1 MMKWFLLILTV
12 FLYSCASIETQDS
25 ISVYDYEDEEEA
37 EFLASEDEESIDDE
51 MKSFEEDSAVAQSEE
66 LEEKEAEDELK
77 EIEDEFAEFA
87 DEELEYASG
96 EPSVESEPQEEV
108 TEPPS
113 EVEEQIAENVD
124 SVLPAE
130 EESLET
136 AQEQEPAEEKSL
148 EMVQEQEPAEDV
160 VAEVSEELAEDTEE
174 PPSVEEEG
182 VLESGVQEQEEIAQ
196 QEEATPLDVSD
207 DANVQIT
214 NIRYENEQIHIDSS
228 GGLLSYRSRFNEATR
243 QFIIE
248 IPNAVLVNN
257 LRWPFIMKEF
267 QSGFA
272 LLQADQKSENV
283 VRIIIQM
290 RPESPAPLIAETE
303 TGGFTVSSLA
313 GVEDPTAHF
322 ASSETDLENNQ
333 QESIEIADKESTDEG
348 AVLLEEES
356 FSEEEKGEN
365 LLFQATTIYD
375 FLLSEKKFYGKPI
388 TLDVR
393 NADLKD
399 ILYFLAEDSGINM
412 IISDQ
417 IRSAK
422 VNIQLKEVPWDQAL
436 FLIMKQNDL
445 AYIREGNVV
454 NISSIQDFEAR
465 QTKLNAIKLQREA
478 SVPLK
483 MEIIPIAY
491 AQASIILSQINIFK
505 TPRGNIQADAQ
516 NNSLIIR
523 DTETALS
530 KMKKLIADLDRT
542 PKQVMISAKIV
553 EARED
558 FSRNFGISWFLPG
571 ETISPSIPG
580 ISALNNIQINPSPL
594 LHALPASPD
603 TGTLGSHLS
612 IGRFAG
618 LGDLDV
624 RLGFAENNGS
634 ARVLSSPRIM
644 ALNGEQASVNS
655 SSESI
660 SFSAVIPEGGG
671 GSETQIQRSPL
682 SLSLSVTPEITNV
695 DSVYMRVNVTR
706 SSEGQRIASEGGNSA
721 SPISNRTA
729 STRIL
734 VKSGQTAV
742 IGGIYETRESENLQ
756 GIPFLKDIPVVSW
769 LFSQVNKDK
778 FRTELLL
785 FLTPRIIDVEKGSSD
800 VAVR

>member
-1 MMKWFLLILTV
+1 MKWFLLILT
-12 FLYSCASIETQDS
+12 FFFYSCASIETQDS
-25 ISVYDYEDEEEA
+25 SVYDYEDEEEA
-37 EFLASEDEESIDDE
+37 EFLASEEEDEDSLDE
-51 MKSFEEDSAVAQSEE
+51 DIKSFEEGVATAQSEE

-87 DEELEYASG
+87 DEESEYAGGQISA
-96 EPSVESEPQEEV
+96 EPESQEEELAESP
-108 TEPPS
+108 TTGD
-113 EVEEQIAENVD
+113 EQVAENE

-130 EESLET
+130 EENLEM
-136 AQEQEPAEEKSL
+136 AQEPTEE
-148 EMVQEQEPAEDV
+148 V
-160 VAEVSEELAEDTEE
+160 VADVSEELAENTEE
-174 PPSVEEEG
+174 PLAEEETPEAT
-182 VLESGVQEQEEIAQ
+182 LQEEEVVAQ
-196 QEEATPLDVSD
+196 QEETAPSA
-207 DANVQIT
+207 DASGRVQIT
-214 NIRYENEQIHIDSS
+214 NIRYENGQIHIDSS
-228 GGLLSYRSRFNEATR
+228 GGLPSYRSRFNEATR

-248 IPNAVLVNN
+248 IPNTVLVNN

-290 RPESPAPLIAETE
+290 RPESSAPLIAENQ
-303 TGGFTVSSLA
+303 TGGFTISSSA
-313 GVEDPTAHF
+313 GVED
-322 ASSETDLENNQ
+322 SSVPFVSSSDTDFESPQPENV
-333 QESIEIADKESTDEG
+333 EIADSADEG
-348 AVLLEEES
+348 ALLPEEDS
-356 FSEEEKGEN
+356 FAEEANGQGEN
-365 LLFQATTIYD
+365 LFFQAATIYD

-393 NADLKD
+393 NANLKD

-417 IRSAK
+417 IKSAK

-454 NISSIQDFEAR
+454 TISSIQDFEAR
-465 QTKLNAIKLQREA
+465 QTKLNAIKLQQEA
-478 SVPLK
+478 SAPLK
-483 MEIIPIAY
+483 LEIIPIAY
-491 AQASIILSQINIFK
+491 AQAGSISSQINIFK
-505 TPRGNIQADAQ
+505 TPRGNIQADTQ

-558 FSRNFGISWFLPG
+558 FSRNFGISWLIPG
-571 ETISPSIPG
+571 ENFSPSLLG

-594 LHALPASPD
+594 LEALPASPN
-603 TGTLGSHLS
+603 TGTLGSNLS

-624 RLGFAENNGS
+624 RLGFAETDGR

-660 SFSAVIPEGGG
+660 AFSAVIPEGGG
-671 GSETQIQRSPL
+671 GSQTQIQRSPI
-682 SLSLSVTPEITNV
+682 SLSLSITPEITNV
-695 DSVYMRVNVTR
+695 DSIYMRVNVTR
-706 SSEGQRIASEGGNSA
+706 SSEGQRLSSGSSSA
-721 SPISNRTA
+721 SPVSNRTA

-742 IGGIYETRESENLQ
+742 IGGIYETREAEDLR

-769 LFSQVNKDK
+769 LFSQVNRDTFK
-778 FRTELLL
+778 TELLL
-785 FLTPRIIDVEKGSSD
+785 FLTPRIIDVGKESSD

>member
-1 MMKWFLLILTV
+1 MMKWFLLILT
-12 FLYSCASIETQDS
+12 FFFYSCASIETQDPS
-25 ISVYDYEDEEEA
+25 AYDYEDEEEA
-37 EFLASEDEESIDDE
+37 EFLASEDEDSMDDE
-51 MKSFEEDSAVAQSEE
+51 MKSFEGDSATAQSEE
-66 LEEKEAEDELK
+66 LEEQEAEDELK

-87 DEELEYASG
+87 DEESEYAGGGLSA
-96 EPSVESEPQEEV
+96 ESETQEERE
-108 TEPPS
+108 EPPS
-113 EVEEQIAENVD
+113 EVEQQIAENAN
-124 SVLPAE
+124 VLPVE

-136 AQEQEPAEEKSL
+136 VQEPAEEAVS
-148 EMVQEQEPAEDV
+148 A
-160 VAEVSEELAEDTEE
+160 VSEELAENTEE
-174 PPSVEEEG
+174 PPVEEEG
-182 VLESGVQEQEEIAQ
+182 VLEAGVQEQEAIAQ
-196 QEEATPLDVSD
+196 QEEIAPSDVSGR
-207 DANVQIT
+207 VQIT

-228 GGLLSYRSRFNEATR
+228 GGLPSYRSRFNEATR

-290 RPESPAPLIAETE
+290 RPESPAPLIAEKE
-303 TGGFTVSSLA
+303 TGGFTISSSLVGA
-313 GVEDPTAHF
+313 EDPTTQF
-322 ASSETDLENNQ
+322 AGAETDFENNQ
-333 QESIEIADKESTDEG
+333 QEDIAIADNEG
-348 AVLLEEES
+348 ADQGAMLEEDS
-356 FSEEEKGEN
+356 FSEEQGEN
-365 LLFQATTIYD
+365 LLFQAATIYD

-393 NADLKD
+393 NANLKD

-417 IRSAK
+417 IKSAK

-454 NISSIQDFEAR
+454 TISSIQDFEAR
-465 QTKLNAIKLQREA
+465 QAKLNAIKLQQEA

-491 AQASIILSQINIFK
+491 AQASTILSQINIFK

-558 FSRNFGISWFLPG
+558 FSRNFGISWFVPG
-571 ETISPSIPG
+571 ENVSPSVPG

-603 TGTLGSHLS
+603 TGTLGSNLS

-671 GSETQIQRSPL
+671 GSQTQIQRSPI
-682 SLSLSVTPEITNV
+682 SLNLSVTPEITNV

-706 SSEGQRIASEGGNSA
+706 SSEGQRIPGAGGSSA

-769 LFSQVNKDK
+769 LFSQINKDT